1 MREEA
6 GLLWMFR
13 KDVCEAAILQL
24 IVETENKPTGKAMSP
39 KTKRPPLG
47 GVS

>member
-24 IVETENKPTGKAMSP
+24 MVETENKLNWQSYDEESSRLETSGK
-39 KTKRPPLG
+39 
-47 GVS
+47 